1 MRLFSLAFEEM
12 TQRASEGVTLGLYTA
27 NKGWGICIAA
37 ARMTAGANR
46 PGY

>member
-12 TQRASEGVTLGLYTA
+12 TRASEGVTLGLYTA
-27 NKGWGICIAA
+27 NKGWGICIPA

-46 PGY
+46 PRY